1 TYIYCISLIPH
12 IALYAMRE
20 DRYIL
25 VSQLISF
32 LSFLLFVF
40 FSVYQSDI
48 YYLLIGMIASFVLLL
63 ILKMIP
69 LYKILKKV

>member
-1 TYIYCISLIPH
+1 
-12 IALYAMRE
+12 LYAMRE

-63 ILKMIP
+63 ILKIIP

>member
-1 TYIYCISLIPH
+1 
-12 IALYAMRE
+12 ALYAMRE

>member
-1 TYIYCISLIPH
+1 
-12 IALYAMRE
+12 LYAMRE

>member
-1 TYIYCISLIPH
+1 
-12 IALYAMRE
+12 AMRE

>member
-1 TYIYCISLIPH
+1 
-12 IALYAMRE
+12 
-20 DRYIL
+20 L

>member
-1 TYIYCISLIPH
+1 
-12 IALYAMRE
+12 RE

>member
-1 TYIYCISLIPH
+1 

>member
-1 TYIYCISLIPH
+1 
-12 IALYAMRE
+12 MRE